1 MRVLVGSL
9 VGNAVYTRLGYRRA
23 FPPALPALEE
33 AIGSARLD
41 GHFTGESPAAA
52 NIAAMVEQVA
62 MMMMLDRAFHPPAVP
77 LRGRR
82 RCIAVRCDSL
92 LRSGHRF
99 RAGIGRARIGRQGN
113 AHDAVAAYCAHQQA
127 IMGFDAFM
135 RIVIAI

>member
-41 GHFTGESPAAA
+41 GHFTGEPPAAA

-92 LRSGHRF
+92 LRSG
-99 RAGIGRARIGRQGN
+99 IGFAPESVEQELIDRETRTMRSQLTARISKPLW
-113 AHDAVAAYCAHQQA
+113 VS
-127 IMGFDAFM
+127 M
-135 RIVIAI
+135 RLCVL